1 MKYLLEV
8 SGLTA
13 VYDGN
18 PIVRGIS
25 LCLQDGEVVA
35 LLGSNGAGKST
46 LLKAIAGLVPAV
58 AGRIVFDGADLGG
71 MEVHHRARRGLALV
85 PEGRRLFSELTV
97 MENLRTGALAR
108 NGRSDERVDLE
119 RVYSLFP
126 ILAAKGPQLAASLS
140 GGEQQMLALGRALM
154 SAPRLLMIDEPS
166 LGLSPIAAGALYQT
180 IATLAASGMT
190 IIVAEQNLRL
200 ALRVAGRTY
209 VLRHGEVVFAGG
221 TAELHARS
229 DLPELYLGKSPAL
242 KEHA

>member
-8 SGLTA
+8 SGLTVA
-13 VYDGN
+13 YDGSA
-18 PIVRGIS
+18 VVHGIS
-25 LCLQDGEVVA
+25 LSVQNGEVVA

-46 LLKAIAGLVPAV
+46 LLKAISGLVPAV

-71 MEVHHRARRGLALV
+71 VDIHHRARRGLALV
-85 PEGRRLFSELTV
+85 PEGRRLFSDLTV
-97 MENLRTGALAR
+97 IENLRTGALAR

-126 ILAAKGPQLAASLS
+126 VLAAKASQLAASLS

-180 IATLAASGMT
+180 IATLAGSGMT
-190 IIVAEQNLRL
+190 IMVA
-200 ALRVAGRTY
+200 
-209 VLRHGEVVFAGG
+209 
-221 TAELHARS
+221 
-229 DLPELYLGKSPAL
+229 
-242 KEHA
+242 